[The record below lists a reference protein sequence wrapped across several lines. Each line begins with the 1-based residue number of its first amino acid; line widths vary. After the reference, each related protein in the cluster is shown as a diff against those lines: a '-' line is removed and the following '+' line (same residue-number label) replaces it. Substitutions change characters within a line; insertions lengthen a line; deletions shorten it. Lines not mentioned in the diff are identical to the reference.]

1 MSTGTTLAFPHSLR
15 EDIEAGK
22 ANHVSFQIM
31 GAGLDENVFKIHM
44 YIPQSIAVSDGA
56 SFGNLNTG
64 IFNEAKAVIEASDKP
79 KAEATDASLQNI
91 GIGTAVIKQLG
102 LDNFGVTDKALLDS
116 GVAKNDATTLTYEG
130 SAIRTFEFAFK
141 MVASSAEESE
151 TMRIIEHTFRKY
163 MYALKVSEAF
173 LQYPPLFRIKFMKGD
188 KFNNH
193 LPRIFDSYLTN
204 MSTTFNDGGGN
215 MFFASGAPSEMSMN
229 LTFQEQKQLTRDD
242 IYSRDNVNPNDIK
255 QNITFPEVK
264 TNSVS
269 ELRAML
275 KGDG

>member
-15 EDIEAGK
+15 EDIESGS

-31 GAGLDENVFKIHM
+31 GAGLDENVFKIHL
-44 YIPQSIAVSDGA
+44 YVPQSIAVSDGA
-56 SFGNLNTG
+56 NFGNLNTG
-64 IFNEAKAVIEASDKP
+64 IFNEAKSVIEGNDKP
-79 KAEATDASLQNI
+79 KESDASLQNI
-91 GIGTAVIKQLG
+91 GIGTAVIKELG

-116 GVAKNDATTLTYEG
+116 GVAKNDATTLTYGG
-130 SAIRTFEFAFK
+130 STIRTFEFSFK

-204 MSTTFNDGGGN
+204 MATTFNDGGGN
-215 MFFASGAPSEMSMN
+215 MFFASGAPSEMTMA

-242 IYSRDNVNPNDIK
+242 IYSTKDVNPNDIK
-255 QNITFPEVK
+255 QNITFPKVK
-264 TNSVS
+264 TNSEAS
-269 ELRAML
+269 P